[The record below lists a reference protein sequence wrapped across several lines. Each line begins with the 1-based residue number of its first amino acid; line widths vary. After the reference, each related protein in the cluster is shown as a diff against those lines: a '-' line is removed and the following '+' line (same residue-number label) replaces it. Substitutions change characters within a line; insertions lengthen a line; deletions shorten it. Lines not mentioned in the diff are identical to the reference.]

1 MLSLLDS
8 SQKARTKLKSDIR
21 NTGLQVLSL
30 RQKSSP
36 SKKKKKDDE
45 VEDLRRL
52 KVVGSGE
59 LWKLSKLQN

>member
-36 SKKKKKDDE
+36 SKKKKEDDE